1 MQWQSLFLLLFLYVT
16 LNCSFAGWGLS
27 SPGLCSIVASCQNKK
42 QKACNREKS
51 GNSRCLLCWQI
62 KCVLCVYN
70 DVFVMIIIL
79 SWYVSWKEKDKG
91 IVICHTQLKQGLYRY
106 KWRNNGILNVSF
118 KAGVSNSWPGG
129 HFHVTPTLTWRN
141 RMQFGPWTYFFLL
154 GWICL
159 FFSAML
165 S

>member
-70 DVFVMIIIL
+70 GVFCYGYYFVLICQL
-79 SWYVSWKEKDKG
+79 SPEKKKTKVLWFVTHNWNKVSTDINDETMASWMF
-91 IVICHTQLKQGLYRY
+91 HLKQGSQTRDPGPTSMSPLP
-106 KWRNNGILNVSF
+106 WREEIECNLVLE
-118 KAGVSNSWPGG
+118 
-129 HFHVTPTLTWRN
+129 LT
-141 RMQFGPWTYFFLL
+141 FF
-154 GWICL
+154 C
-159 FFSAML
+159 
-165 S
+165 